1 MAEMRDEVARM
12 RWATLAVF
20 AANGIGIGSWAAAI
34 PTLKHALALSD
45 AELSLALL
53 AFAAGALVFMPLAG
67 VLTPRLGGT
76 GRVTRLAGVA
86 FALLLPLP
94 MLAAGLPTLIVAAFL
109 VGTSNGLL
117 DVAMNAH
124 ATVVERQRGAAIMS
138 SFHAAF
144 SLGGIAGAS
153 LGAAL
158 LSMLTPR
165 HWLLAPAAG
174 LALAL
179 VIFAMPRLGPGDR
192 GGSSGVALRMP
203 ERTLVGLAVVA
214 LLCLFV
220 EASMTDWSALYL
232 TTVGASSASASS
244 GFVAFSA
251 MMVVGRL
258 LGDQVVRAFGGQD
271 VIAAG
276 ALMAGVG
283 LTLAAAIPLVPVIA
297 VGFALVGLGLSNVV
311 PALFSAGARRGS
323 SPAAGIAAT
332 ATAGYTGMLAGPPI
346 IGAIATGWSLRV
358 GIAVLALI
366 VVVAAIIS
374 VCINRLGAPRQLP
387 E

>member
-1 MAEMRDEVARM
+1 VADLRGELSRM

-20 AANGIGIGSWAAAI
+20 FANGFGIGSWAAAI
-34 PTLKHALALSD
+34 PTLKIALALSD

-53 AFAAGALVFMPLAG
+53 AFAAGALVCMPLCS

-76 GRVTRLAGVA
+76 GPTTRLAGLM
-86 FALLLPLP
+86 FAVLLPLP
-94 MLAAGLPTLIVAAFL
+94 LLAGGLPTLIAAAFVTGASSGL
-109 VGTSNGLL
+109 V

-124 ATVVERQRGAAIMS
+124 ASVVERRRGAAIMS

-144 SLGGIAGAS
+144 SLGGIAGAG
-153 LGAAL
+153 LEATL
-158 LSMLTPR
+158 LAMHTPR
-165 HWLLAPAAG
+165 YWLLVPASG
-174 LALAL
+174 VALAL
-179 VIFAMPRLGPGDR
+179 VLFALPRLGPGDR
-192 GGSSGVALRMP
+192 AESSRVALRIP
-203 ERTLVGLAVVA
+203 ERTLVGLATVA

-220 EASMTDWSALYL
+220 EGSMTDWSALYL
-232 TTVGASSASASS
+232 TTVGASPASAST

-258 LGDQVVRAFGGQD
+258 LGDHAVRVFGGQD

-276 ALMAGVG
+276 ALLAGAG
-283 LTLAAAIPLVPVIA
+283 LTLAAALPLVPVIA
-297 VGFALVGLGLSNVV
+297 FGFALVGLGLSNVV

-332 ATAGYTGMLAGPPI
+332 ATAGYAGMLAGPPV

-366 VVVAAIIS
+366 VIGAAIIS
-374 VCINRLGAPRQLP
+374 ACSNRFGAPRQLP